1 MLNFSPVNNSWTTF
15 NSHSNRL

>member
-1 MLNFSPVNNSWTTF
+1 MLNFSPVNSWTTF